1 MAEHWGIKDVY
12 CLPVEN
18 NAALLTLVSSRSKS
32 IVIEMIAK
40 VHQCLHFSTREPKGR
55 VSPAHHQ
62 QVLLS
67 LNRAPQTCTMGFSE
81 R

>member
-18 NAALLTLVSSRSKS
+18 NAALLTLVSTRSKS

-40 VHQCLHFSTREPKGR
+40 VHQCLH
-55 VSPAHHQ
+55 VSRDVYLEHI
-62 QVLLS
+62 
-67 LNRAPQTCTMGFSE
+67 NRFC
-81 R
+81 